1 MDFPSCAHLKQVAR
15 RIKIV
20 LRPGRSGGGKG
31 DGEAAIS
38 ISLDMSV
45 LKALQLDLDA
55 LTVK

>member
-1 MDFPSCAHLKQVAR
+1 MPVLTFALSVQIAR

-31 DGEAAIS
+31 DGEAVIS
-38 ISLDMSV
+38 VSLDMNV
-45 LKALQLDLDA
+45 LNSLQLDLDA